1 MIDTVG
7 FKALIDYETYHKIKE
22 KTRQTQRIDKET
34 GEIEFEY
41 DNGHTN
47 HSHNYRVVFKVS
59 DEYWDSI
66 KAEDSSESI
75 SNTKKTQAIKKTG
88 IPHVKLEFS
97 LPKILWGHNLRSAG
111 LELIYDAMYIVKQA
125 VEEKHDCRLPKM
137 PEWYCCR
144 IDTCANYILSSEQEV
159 RNYISYL
166 SKLDYPRREPTRYEG
181 TGIYFGSR
189 QNTLKIYAKGPEF
202 KAHDRKRFLNTRDG
216 LDLYEQAQRMLRL
229 EVEHK
234 LRIRYIT
241 QQYNRQF
248 EDLTEDKGQAL
259 SLTYLNHQI
268 DRLAEEKSVLGSS
281 PEKVDKR
288 IAAVKGKIQRVDER
302 LMIFKGDADRE
313 EKRFKTFEGYPQIK
327 NLLSIFDPESEM
339 VAVIEKLLSGTSSRV
354 LQSLAVENRI
364 RQSYS
369 KKQASTFIAVYYSII
384 TQGQTYAKNAF
395 QRNIYYRALKAF
407 RNSGISL
414 VAGETAE
421 SDTENMGFPSDFRID
436 IDEANPYYQLPIV
449 DMSDAGKLSE
459 PGEAF

>member
-7 FKALIDYETYHKIKE
+7 FKTIIDYEAYHKIKE

-66 KAEDSSESI
+66 KAEDSSENI
-75 SNTKKTQAIKKTG
+75 SNTKKTQAIKKIG

-97 LPKILWGHNLRSAG
+97 LPKILWGHNLHSAG
-111 LELIYDAMYIVKQA
+111 LALIYDAMYIVKQA
-125 VEEKHDCRLPKM
+125 VEEKHDCLLPKM
-137 PEWYCCR
+137 HEWYCYR
-144 IDTCANYILSSEQEV
+144 IDTCANYVLSSEQEV
-159 RNYISYL
+159 RNYIYYL
-166 SKLDYPRREPTRYEG
+166 SKLDYPRREPIRYG
-181 TGIYFGSR
+181 DSGIYFASR

-202 KAHDRKRFLNTRDG
+202 KSHDRKRFQDSDG
-216 LDLYEQAQRMLRL
+216 LDLYEQAQRILRL

-241 QQYNRQF
+241 RQYNRQL
-248 EDLTEDKGQAL
+248 EDITDDKGQAL
-259 SLTYLNHQI
+259 SLAYLNHQI
-268 DRLAEEKSVLGSS
+268 DRLAEAKSVLDSS
-281 PEKVDKR
+281 LEKIDKR
-288 IAAVKGKIQRVDER
+288 IATVKNKIQRVDER
-302 LMIFKGDADRE
+302 LMICKEDAELE

-327 NLLSIFDPESEM
+327 NLLSIFDPEAEM
-339 VAVIEKLLSGTSSRV
+339 AAVIEKLLSGTSSRV

-364 RQSYS
+364 RESYS

-384 TQGQTYAKNAF
+384 TQGQTYAKHAYE
-395 QRNIYYRALKAF
+395 RNIYYRALKAF
-407 RNSGISL
+407 RNSRISL

-421 SDTENMGFPSDFRID
+421 PDTENMGFPSDFRIEM
-436 IDEANPYYQLPIV
+436 DESNPYYQFPII
-449 DMSDAGKLSE
+449 DMSDAGKLNE
-459 PGEAF
+459 YGETF